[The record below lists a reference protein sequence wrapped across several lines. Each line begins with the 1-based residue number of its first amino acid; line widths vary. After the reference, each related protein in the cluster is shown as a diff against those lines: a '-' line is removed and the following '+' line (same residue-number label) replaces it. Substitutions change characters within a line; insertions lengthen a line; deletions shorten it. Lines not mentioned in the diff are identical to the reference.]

1 MNTKLFLIAAVLV
14 TFLMLAGFARSVK
27 AQPIGFGANLSGSNE
42 VPAVAT
48 VAAGMADFQL
58 SPDGTSLSFTLS
70 VSNLSDITQSHIH
83 LAAAGVNG
91 TVVVWL
97 FPSAPPATLIPG
109 MFSGLLAQGTIT
121 AVNLTGL
128 LAGQPLS
135 ALVDAINAG
144 NAYVNVHS
152 VAHPGGEIR
161 GQIMAR

>member
-14 TFLMLAGFARSVK
+14 TSLMLAGFTMSVK
-27 AQPIGFGANLSGSNE
+27 AQSIGFVANLSGSDE

-48 VAAGMADFQL
+48 LATGIADFQL

-70 VSNLSDITQSHIH
+70 VSNLNDITQSHIH

-91 TVVVWL
+91 PVVVWL

-121 AVNLTGL
+121 AANLTGL